1 MRELSLLL
9 LIAVSSAFADQPTTT
24 RRPLTV
30 KESAALE
37 EPTALGYRILTALA
51 RYSKASEQVQVPAEF
66 DVMTRTPTIAVLRA
80 GGYISDSDMSLS
92 HHYQVVLQFIPAE
105 APPTQ
110 PLLTMQTD
118 SGELIFD
125 TRGNVTLRPQQ

>member
-1 MRELSLLL
+1 MRELPL
-9 LIAVSSAFADQPTTT
+9 LILIVVSSAFADQLATCRASTP
-24 RRPLTV
+24 

-37 EPTALGYRILTALA
+37 EPIALGHRILTALA

-66 DVMTRTPTIAVLRA
+66 DVITRMPTIAVLRT
-80 GGYISDSDMSLS
+80 GGYISDSDMPLS
-92 HHYQVVLQFIPAE
+92 HRYQVVLQFIPAE

-125 TRGNVTLRPQQ
+125 TRGNVTLRPPQ